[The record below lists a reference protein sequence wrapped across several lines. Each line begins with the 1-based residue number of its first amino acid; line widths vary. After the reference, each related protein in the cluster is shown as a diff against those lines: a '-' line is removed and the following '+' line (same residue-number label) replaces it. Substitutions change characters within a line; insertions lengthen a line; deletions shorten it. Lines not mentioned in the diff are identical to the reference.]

1 MSMSIQTNLRF
12 LKAWVAATV
21 GAVMCAGAAMAQ
33 QASTSTAAS
42 NTSLEE
48 IVVTAQY
55 RRENLQD
62 VPLAMTAVNAE
73 MMEQRGQTSLHDLG
87 QQAPNVQLVET
98 GGAFGPGMTA
108 GIRGIGQADFDP
120 AFAPG
125 VGIYIDDVYYTSLTG
140 SNFALLD
147 LDRVEI
153 LRGPQGTLSGANSEG
168 GSIKIYSVK
177 PQGDDTGSV
186 KVSYGQRNLIDVQ
199 AMADVSLINDYLFL
213 RVSGIDHQQD
223 GYVTRIDYG
232 CAFPNSGIAAVGG
245 LQQNCVAGKE
255 GGKDYQGGRAA
266 LRWIPS
272 DNFEANLTADVTID
286 NSETAAVTLLAVN
299 PASAGAYAT
308 DVNSGFPPCPG
319 GAVTC
324 ATNPK
329 GVAYDNRFVPSN
341 PYISYA
347 GFCGLGLAGNTYCW
361 SPDTYNKQWGTN
373 LTLDW
378 KLFPSLALKSITSY
392 REFNTM
398 WTEDNDVSPLNG
410 SLGAE
415 HLENHTLTQELRL
428 NGNAGT
434 VLDYTLGAFYLDQVT
449 TYPTHQVLDYVIPG
463 LGFEFLGN
471 DPVQETDYAG
481 FANADWHI
489 VTGLDLNAGLRY
501 THQEKD
507 YTYNRY
513 NPATVLP
520 GSPFYV
526 PGGGSFFFPPGF
538 SGTQGSYSG
547 DKTDYRV
554 DLEYRW
560 APELMTYVSVS
571 TGFKGG
577 GTNPRP
583 FIASQIVPFGPET
596 LTNYEIGAKSDWFDH
611 SLRLNLAGFY
621 SKYKDIQVVLLSCP
635 QFSGGSAVEPC
646 AAPVNGGDANIYGV
660 EAESEFRYGGLSIQ
674 ASGSWQKFEYTYVVA
689 ASGIPADSSEPG
701 FQPKKWSL
709 GAQYDIPVAG
719 GSITPRLDW
728 IYASGYQTVAVP
740 DPHSY
745 LPGYHELNGRITFR
759 PQSDR
764 WEASVVGTN
773 LTGKLWYTQIFD
785 LSGQSGADYGIPAA
799 PRTVWGEFKVKFG
812 RPPPPPPPVVKEV
825 VKEVVREVV
834 REVQVPAPAPVL
846 PPPPKGDIIL
856 QGVNFATNSADLIP
870 NTTSVLDRE
879 AKELKAY
886 PNLVIEVRG
895 YTDSRGSAPYNLNLS
910 QRRAESV
917 MHYLQQQGVTNTM
930 TAKGFGKENP
940 IADNATKDGQL
951 TNRRVSLHI
960 ESGTP

>member
-1 MSMSIQTNLRF
+1 MKSTVQASVRRMLRP
-12 LKAWVAATV
+12 WVVSTLAAVAVAGQAAADQAATP
-21 GAVMCAGAAMAQ
+21 
-33 QASTSTAAS
+33 SDT
-42 NTSLEE
+42 LEE
-48 IVVTAQY
+48 IVVTAQF
-55 RRENLQD
+55 RQQNLQD
-62 VPLAMTAVNAE
+62 TPLAITAINAD

-87 QQAPNVQLVET
+87 QQAPNVQLIET

-108 GIRGIGQADFDP
+108 SIRGIGQADFDP

-125 VGIYIDDVYYTSLTG
+125 VGVYIDDVYYTSLTG

-199 AMADVSLINDYLFL
+199 GMADVSLISDSLFM

-232 CAFPNSGIAAVGG
+232 CAFPNSGIPAVGG
-245 LQQNCVAGKE
+245 LQQDCVAGKE
-255 GGKDYQGGRAA
+255 GGKDYQGGRVA
-266 LRWIPS
+266 LRWVPA

-286 NSETAAVTLLAVN
+286 NSETAAVTLIAVN
-299 PASAGAYAT
+299 PAAAGVVPT
-308 DVNSGFPPCPG
+308 EINSGFPPG
-319 GAVTC
+319 
-324 ATNPK
+324 NPA
-329 GVAYDNRFVPSN
+329 GVAYDSRFVPTN

-347 GFCGLGLAGNTYCW
+347 SFCGKGLAGNTYCF

-373 LTLDW
+373 LNLDW
-378 KLFPSLALKSITSY
+378 KIGPDVALKSITGY

-398 WTEDNDVSPLNG
+398 WTEDNDVSPLDG

-428 NGNAGT
+428 NGKAGS
-434 VLDYTLGAFYLDQVT
+434 VLDYTVGGFYLDQVT
-449 TYPTHQVLDYVIPG
+449 TYPTHQILDYVIPG

-489 VTGLDLNAGLRY
+489 VEALDLNAGLRY

-513 NPATVLP
+513 NPPTITP

-538 SGTQGSYSG
+538 SGTQGKYSG
-547 DKTDYRV
+547 DKVDYRV
-554 DLEYRW
+554 DLDYRW
-560 APELMTYVSVS
+560 SPELMTYVAVS

-596 LTNYEIGAKSDWFDH
+596 LTNYEVGAKSDWFDH
-611 SLRLNLAGFY
+611 RLRINMAGYY
-621 SKYKDIQVVLLSCP
+621 SKYKDIQLVLLSCP
-635 QFSGGSAVEPC
+635 QFSGGNAAEPC

-660 EAESEFRYGGLSIQ
+660 ELESEFRLGGFSLQ
-674 ASGSWQKFEYTYVVA
+674 ASGSWQKFEYTSVVA
-689 ASGIPADSSEPG
+689 ATGIPPDSTEPG

-709 GAQYDIPVAG
+709 GAQYEFHTPNG

-728 IYASGYQTVAVP
+728 IYESGYQTVAVP
-740 DPHSY
+740 DPNSY

-764 WEASVVGTN
+764 WELSAVGTN

-785 LSGQSGADYGIPAA
+785 LTAQSQSGADYGIPAA
-799 PRTVWGEFKVKFG
+799 PRTVWAEFKMKFG
-812 RPPPPPPPVVKEV
+812 PPPPAPPPVVKEV

-834 REVQVPAPAPVL
+834 REVQVPAPAPV
-846 PPPPKGDIIL
+846 PPPAPKGDIVL

-870 NTTSVLDRE
+870 ESTSVLDRQVSQ
-879 AKELKAY
+879 LKSY
-886 PNLVIEVRG
+886 PNLAIEVRG
-895 YTDSRGSAPYNLNLS
+895 YTDNRGSAAYNLSLS
-910 QRRAESV
+910 QHRAESV
-917 MHYLQQQGVTNTM
+917 MHYLQQHGVTNQM
-930 TAKGFGKENP
+930 SAKGFGKEDP

-951 TNRRVSLHI
+951 TNRRVTLHI
-960 ESGTP
+960 VGGGR

>member
-1 MSMSIQTNLRF
+1 MLRP
-12 LKAWVAATV
+12 WVFSTLASVAVSGPAIADQAT
-21 GAVMCAGAAMAQ
+21 G
-33 QASTSTAAS
+33 TTD
-42 NTSLEE
+42 SLEE
-48 IVVTAQY
+48 IVVTAQF
-55 RRENLQD
+55 RQQNLQD
-62 VPLAMTAVNAE
+62 TPLAITAITAA
-73 MMEQRGQTSLHDLG
+73 MMEERGQTSLHDLG
-87 QQAPNVQLVET
+87 AQAPNVQLVET

-108 GIRGIGQADFDP
+108 SIRGIGQADFDP

-147 LDRVEI
+147 LDRVEV

-199 AMADVSLINDYLFL
+199 GMADVSLISDSLFM
-213 RVSGIDHQQD
+213 RISGITHQQD

-232 CAFPNSGIAAVGG
+232 CAFPTSGIPAVGG
-245 LQQNCVAGKE
+245 LQQDCVAGKE
-255 GGKDYQGGRAA
+255 GGKDYTGGRIA
-266 LRWIPS
+266 LRWVPS
-272 DNFEANLTADVTID
+272 ENFEANLTGDVTID
-286 NSETAAVTLLAVN
+286 KSETAAVTLIAVN
-299 PASAGAYAT
+299 TTAAGVFPT
-308 DVNSGFPPCPG
+308 ELNSGFPPCPG

-324 ATNPK
+324 AANPK
-329 GVAYDNRFVPSN
+329 GVAYDSRFVPTN

-347 GFCGLGLAGNTYCW
+347 SFCATGLAGNTYCF

-373 LTLDW
+373 LNLDW
-378 KLFPSLALKSITSY
+378 KIGPDLAFKSITGY
-392 REFNTM
+392 REFDTM
-398 WTEDNDVSPLNG
+398 WTEDNDVSPLYG

-428 NGNAGT
+428 NGKAGS
-434 VLDYTLGAFYLDQVT
+434 VLDYTVGGFYLDQVT

-463 LGFEFLGN
+463 LDFEFLGN
-471 DPVQETDYAG
+471 DPIQETDYAG

-489 VTGLDLNAGLRY
+489 TEALDLNAGVRY

-513 NPATVLP
+513 NPP
-520 GSPFYV
+520 SI
-526 PGGGSFFFPPGF
+526 GGGPSIFFPPTF
-538 SGTQGSYSG
+538 SGTQGKYSG

-554 DLEYRW
+554 DLDYRW
-560 APELMTYVSVS
+560 VPELMTYVSVS

-583 FIASQIVPFGPET
+583 FIPSQIVPFGPET
-596 LTNYEIGAKSDWFDH
+596 LTNYEVGAKSDWFDH
-611 SLRLNLAGFY
+611 RLRINMAGYY
-621 SKYKDIQVVLLSCP
+621 SKYKDIQLVLLSCP
-635 QFSGGSAVEPC
+635 QYSGGNANEPC

-660 EAESEFRYGGLSIQ
+660 ELESAFRYGGLSIQ
-674 ASGSWQKFEYTYVVA
+674 ASGSWQRFEYTSVVA
-689 ASGIPADSSEPG
+689 ATFVPLNSTEPG

-709 GAQYDIPVAG
+709 GAQYEAHMPNG
-719 GSITPRLDW
+719 GSVTPRLDW

-740 DPHSY
+740 DPNSY

-759 PQSDR
+759 PQSDK
-764 WEASVVGTN
+764 WEVSAVGTN

-785 LSGQSGADYGIPAA
+785 LSAQSQSGADYGIPAA
-799 PRTVWGEFKVKFG
+799 PRTVWAEFKMKFG
-812 RPPPPPPPVVKEV
+812 PPPPPPPPVVKEV

-834 REVQVPAPAPVL
+834 REVQVPAPAREL
-846 PPPPKGDIIL
+846 PPAPKGDIVL

-870 NTTSVLDRE
+870 QSTSGLDRE
-879 AKELKAY
+879 ASELKSY

-895 YTDSRGSAPYNLNLS
+895 YTDSRGSAAYNLNLS

-917 MHYLQQQGVTNTM
+917 MHYLQQHGVTNPM

-951 TNRRVSLHI
+951 ANRRVILHI
-960 ESGTP
+960 EGGAP

>member
-1 MSMSIQTNLRF
+1 MLRP
-12 LKAWVAATV
+12 WVLSTLAAAAVAGQAAADQAATP
-21 GAVMCAGAAMAQ
+21 
-33 QASTSTAAS
+33 
-42 NTSLEE
+42 NDSLEE
-48 IVVTAQY
+48 IVVTAQF
-55 RRENLQD
+55 RQQNLQD
-62 VPLAMTAVNAE
+62 TPLAITAVNAE

-108 GIRGIGQADFDP
+108 SIRGIGQADFDP

-125 VGIYIDDVYYTSLTG
+125 VGVYIDDVYYTSLTG

-177 PQGDDTGSV
+177 PQGNDTGSV

-199 AMADVSLINDYLFL
+199 AMADVALIGDSLFMRI
-213 RVSGIDHQQD
+213 SGTDHQQD

-232 CAFPNSGIAAVGG
+232 CAFPASGIPAVGG
-245 LQQNCVAGKE
+245 LQQDCVAGKE
-255 GGKDYQGGRAA
+255 GGKNYQGGRVA
-266 LRWIPS
+266 LRWLPA

-286 NSETAAVTLLAVN
+286 KSETAAVTLIAVN
-299 PASAGAYAT
+299 PLSAGVFPT
-308 DVNSGFPPCPG
+308 ELNSGYPPG
-319 GAVTC
+319 
-324 ATNPK
+324 NPA
-329 GVAYDNRFVPSN
+329 GVAYDSRFVPTN

-347 GFCGLGLAGNTYCW
+347 TFCGKGLAGNNYCF

-378 KLFPSLALKSITSY
+378 KIGPDLAFKSITGY
-392 REFNTM
+392 REFDTQ
-398 WTEDNDVSPLNG
+398 WTEDNDVSPLDG

-428 NGNAGT
+428 NGKAGG
-434 VLDYTLGAFYLDQVT
+434 VLDYTVGGFYLDQVT

-463 LGFEFLGN
+463 LPLEFLGN

-489 VTGLDLNAGLRY
+489 TEALDLNAGLRY

-513 NPATVLP
+513 NPANVQP

-538 SGTQGSYSG
+538 SGTQGKYSG

-554 DLEYRW
+554 DLDYRW
-560 APELMTYVSVS
+560 SPTLMTYVSVS

-596 LTNYEIGAKSDWFDH
+596 LTNYEVGAKSDWFDH
-611 SLRLNLAGFY
+611 RLRVNMAGYY
-621 SKYKDIQVVLLSCP
+621 SKYKDIQLVLLSCP
-635 QFSGGSAVEPC
+635 QFSGGNAAEPC
-646 AAPVNGGDANIYGV
+646 AAPVNGGDANVYGV
-660 EAESEFRYGGLSIQ
+660 ELESEFRYGGLSIQ
-674 ASGSWQKFEYTYVVA
+674 ASGSWQKFEYTSVVA
-689 ASGIPADSSEPG
+689 ATGIPPDSTEPG
-701 FQPKKWSL
+701 FQPKKYSL
-709 GAQYDIPVAG
+709 GAQYEAHLANG

-740 DPHSY
+740 DPNSY
-745 LPGYHELNGRITFR
+745 LPGYHQLNGRITFR
-759 PQSDR
+759 PQSDK
-764 WEASVVGTN
+764 WEAAVVGTN

-785 LSGQSGADYGIPAA
+785 LSGPSQSGADYGIPAP
-799 PRTVWGEFKVKFG
+799 PRTVWAEFKMKFG
-812 RPPPPPPPVVKEV
+812 VGG
-825 VKEVVREVV
+825 
-834 REVQVPAPAPVL
+834 A
-846 PPPPKGDIIL
+846 
-856 QGVNFATNSADLIP
+856 
-870 NTTSVLDRE
+870 
-879 AKELKAY
+879 
-886 PNLVIEVRG
+886 
-895 YTDSRGSAPYNLNLS
+895 
-910 QRRAESV
+910 
-917 MHYLQQQGVTNTM
+917 H
-930 TAKGFGKENP
+930 
-940 IADNATKDGQL
+940 
-951 TNRRVSLHI
+951 
-960 ESGTP
+960 